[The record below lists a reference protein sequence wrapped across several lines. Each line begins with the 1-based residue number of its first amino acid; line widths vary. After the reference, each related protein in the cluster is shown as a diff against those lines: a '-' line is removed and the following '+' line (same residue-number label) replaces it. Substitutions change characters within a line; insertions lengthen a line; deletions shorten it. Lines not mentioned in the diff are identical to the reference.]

1 MKKIIIVIII
11 TLIAIIAILASL
23 VTYTN
28 GSNEK
33 HNLEDKVTQ
42 ELMYL
47 NQYFV
52 TMLGEFNSLSIGDNR
67 LQETEPKIQTNINT
81 NLSDQVDKKQ
91 DSQTNDNLQQN
102 SKVEDKTDTVQNGIL
117 KNNGKYDAKWEKI
130 KTEIEQIYQV
140 WNTVSIDLY
149 SLNIDSNS
157 ILAFNDGLN
166 KATQAVKKQDKA
178 NAINEITNIYGKIL
192 DYRKAYDKNTRET
205 DLLTIQYNSVS
216 AYADVTNGKW
226 NDANLKLANAE
237 KLFSNLLNTLTNDY
251 TNQATMSQCY
261 ISINELKKAVNL
273 QDKEIFFIE
282 YRNLMSKMEI
292 IVT

>member
-11 TLIAIIAILASL
+11 TLIAIIAILTSL

-33 HNLEDKVTQ
+33 YNLEDKVTQ

-52 TMLGEFNSLSIGDNR
+52 AMLGDFNSLSIGDNR

-178 NAINEITNIYGKIL
+178 NAINEITGIYGKIL

-226 NDANLKLANAE
+226 SDANLKLANAE

>member
-1 MKKIIIVIII
+1 MKKIIIIIII
-11 TLIAIIAILASL
+11 TVIAIIAISSSL
-23 VTYTN
+23 IAFSN
-28 GSNEK
+28 GNKEDDQ
-33 HNLEDKVTQ
+33 LEDKVTQ

-52 TMLGEFNSLSIGDNR
+52 TMLGDFNGLIIGDNR

-81 NLSDQVDKKQ
+81 NLSDQADKNQ
-91 DSQTNDNLQQN
+91 NNQGNDNLQQN
-102 SKVEDKTDTVQNGIL
+102 SKVENKTDTVQNGIL
-117 KNNGKYDAKWEKI
+117 KNDQKYEAKWNKI
-130 KTEIEQIYQV
+130 QTEVEQIYQV

-149 SLNIDSNS
+149 SLNIDNNS

-166 KATQAVKKQDKA
+166 KATQAVKNKNKT
-178 NAINEITNIYGKIL
+178 NAMSELTKIYAKIL
-192 DYRKAYDKNTRET
+192 DYRKAYDKDNRKI
-205 DLLTIQYNSVS
+205 DLLTIQYNSVA
-216 AYADVTNGKW
+216 AYTDVTTGKW
-226 NDANLKLANAE
+226 DEANEKLTNAE
-237 KLFSNLLNTLTNDY
+237 KIFSNLLNTVTNDY

-261 ISINELKKAVNL
+261 VSINELKKAVGL

>member
-1 MKKIIIVIII
+1 MKKTIIIIII
-11 TLIAIIAILASL
+11 TVIAIIAISSSL
-23 VTYTN
+23 IAFSN
-28 GSNEK
+28 GNKEDDQ
-33 HNLEDKVTQ
+33 LEDKVTQ

-52 TMLGEFNSLSIGDNR
+52 TMLGDFNGLIIGDNR

-81 NLSDQVDKKQ
+81 NLSDQADKNQ
-91 DSQTNDNLQQN
+91 NNQGNDNLQQN
-102 SKVEDKTDTVQNGIL
+102 SKVENKTDTVQNGIL
-117 KNNGKYDAKWEKI
+117 KNDQKYEAKWNKI
-130 KTEIEQIYQV
+130 QTEVEQIYQV

-149 SLNIDSNS
+149 SLNIDNNS

-166 KATQAVKKQDKA
+166 KATQAVKNKNKT
-178 NAINEITNIYGKIL
+178 NAMSELTKIYAKIL
-192 DYRKAYDKNTRET
+192 DYRKAYDKDNRKI
-205 DLLTIQYNSVS
+205 DLLTIQYNSVA
-216 AYADVTNGKW
+216 AYTDVTTGKW
-226 NDANLKLANAE
+226 DEANEKLTNAE
-237 KLFSNLLNTLTNDY
+237 KIFSNLLNTVTNDY

-261 ISINELKKAVNL
+261 VSINELKKAVGL

>member
-1 MKKIIIVIII
+1 MKKTIIIIIIAVIAIIVI
-11 TLIAIIAILASL
+11 LSSL
-23 VTYTN
+23 VVYAKGDN
-28 GSNEK
+28 DNK
-33 HNLEDKVTQ
+33 IEDKVTQ

-52 TMLGEFNSLSIGDNR
+52 TMLGDFNGLSIGDNR

-81 NLSDQVDKKQ
+81 NLSDQADQNKNTQ
-91 DSQTNDNLQQN
+91 GNNNLQQN
-102 SKVEDKTDTVQNGIL
+102 GKVENKTDTVQNGVL
-117 KNNGKYDAKWEKI
+117 KKDGKYDAKWDKI
-130 KTEIEQIYQV
+130 ETEVEQIYQV

-149 SLNIDSNS
+149 SLNLDNNT

-166 KATQAVKKQDKA
+166 RATQAIKVQNKV
-178 NAINEITNIYGKIL
+178 NAMDEITGIYGRIL
-192 DYRKAYDKNTRET
+192 EYRKAYNKDSREN
-205 DLLTIQYNSVS
+205 DLLTVQYNSVA
-216 AYADVTNGKW
+216 AYTDVTNGRW
-226 NDANLKLANAE
+226 NEANTKLATAE
-237 KLFSNLLNTLTNDY
+237 KVFSNVLNTLTNDY

-292 IVT
+292 IVG

>member
-1 MKKIIIVIII
+1 MKKTIIIIII
-11 TLIAIIAILASL
+11 TVIAIIAISSSL
-23 VTYTN
+23 IAFSN
-28 GSNEK
+28 GNKEDDQ
-33 HNLEDKVTQ
+33 LEDKVTQ

-52 TMLGEFNSLSIGDNR
+52 TMLGDFNGLIIGDNR

-81 NLSDQVDKKQ
+81 NLSDQADKNQ
-91 DSQTNDNLQQN
+91 NNQGNDNLQQN
-102 SKVEDKTDTVQNGIL
+102 SKVENKTDTVQNGIL
-117 KNNGKYDAKWEKI
+117 KNDQKYEAKWNKI
-130 KTEIEQIYQV
+130 QTEVEQIYQV

-149 SLNIDSNS
+149 SLNIDNNS

-166 KATQAVKKQDKA
+166 KATQAVKNKNKT
-178 NAINEITNIYGKIL
+178 NAMSELTKIYAKIL
-192 DYRKAYDKNTRET
+192 DYRKAYDKDNRKI
-205 DLLTIQYNSVS
+205 DLLTIQYNSVA
-216 AYADVTNGKW
+216 AYTDVTTGKW
-226 NDANLKLANAE
+226 DEANEKLTNAE
-237 KLFSNLLNTLTNDY
+237 KIFSNLLNTVTNDY

-261 ISINELKKAVNL
+261 VSINELKKAVRL